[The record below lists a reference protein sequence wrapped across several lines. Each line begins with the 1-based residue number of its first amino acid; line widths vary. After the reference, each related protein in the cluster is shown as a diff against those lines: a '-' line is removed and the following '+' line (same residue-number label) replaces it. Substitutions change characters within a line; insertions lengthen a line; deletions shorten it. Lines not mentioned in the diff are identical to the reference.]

1 MSHKEFIPLSVIE
14 CRVAVA
20 LAIDLCDLLSKRTY
34 FCISC
39 RMLRKDIIFSIH
51 HERLAEISRREE
63 LHVHARLSYKLCRN
77 RLVKM
82 YSHRNALVLA
92 CNLDCSP
99 EVIVRII
106 KDHRDCIAVLVNV
119 SGLEN
124 RIDIPLLRCVHQ
136 TDTAACGNTH
146 TPLDD
151 FDRCGL
157 LIAEHAVVFI
167 AIHKEV
173 HSPVLKILKIV
184 YLERLSRQ
192 H

>member
-1 MSHKEFIPLSVIE
+1 
-14 CRVAVA
+14 
-20 LAIDLCDLLSKRTY
+20 
-34 FCISC
+34 
-39 RMLRKDIIFSIH
+39 
-51 HERLAEISRREE
+51 
-63 LHVHARLSYKLCRN
+63 
-77 RLVKM
+77 M
-82 YSHRNALVLA
+82 YSHRDTLVLA

-124 RIDIPLLRCVHQ
+124 RIYIPLLRCVHQ

-146 TPLDD
+146 TPLDY

-167 AIHKEV
+167 AVHKEV
-173 HSPVLKILKIV
+173 HSPVFKILKIV
-184 YLERLSRQ
+184 YLERLS
-192 H
+192 